1 LVTSLGQTAPNA
13 HPCGATCPAEVVPAE
28 EVPAEEVPAE
38 EVPAEVVRMAAAAMD
53 ALKKMA

>member
-13 HPCGATCPAEVVPAE
+13 HPCGATCPAE